1 MISIVIGIGVL
12 LLLAILFVI
21 LRATSL
27 VDIFRSAD
35 KRRVGFSNKVNA
47 FLFPFIFIIGM
58 IGFVWSYLVAEN
70 DFLPEAVS
78 EHGVKTDGL
87 FWLTMAII
95 TIAFI
100 VTHILLFFFPF
111 TYQYKESNTAS
122 FYPDNNKLEIIWTVI
137 PAIVLTILIFTGW
150 RVWSEITDD
159 PPKESEEIEIMAF
172 QFGWLTRYP
181 GPDKNLGAYDFRLI
195 TSDNEWGIDYKDSAS
210 FDDFTS
216 SDRVLRIPKGRPV
229 LFKIRA
235 RDVLHSVFAPHFR
248 LKMDAVPG
256 MPTRFWFVPTKT
268 TAEMRK
274 ELNDPQF
281 NYEIACAEI
290 CGRGHFGMRM
300 IVEVLEDK
308 EYKEWYSSQK
318 SHFSK
323 NPTLL
328 SSVPAGMQEAAKR
341 HLPTDAQPSDSAAS
355 TTGEDTTASAATPAA
370 STQTASVPNA
380 VAPAKEKNAPPAQ
393 NTSVAKV
400 DIKEGQKLYN
410 TTCMACHQISDQDLV
425 GPGLKNVDK
434 RRSQEWLIKFIRN
447 SQALIKSGDK
457 QAVEVFKKYNQ
468 VPMPAHDYSDDQIAS
483 IIAYI
488 KSESSK

>member
-47 FLFPFIFIIGM
+47 FLFPFFFVVGS
-58 IGFVWSYLVAEN
+58 IGFIWSYLVVEK

-78 EHGVKTDGL
+78 EHGIKTDGL
-87 FWLTMAII
+87 FWLTMIII
-95 TIAFI
+95 TVAF
-100 VTHILLFFFPF
+100 VATHILLFIFPF
-111 TYQYKESNTAS
+111 TYQYKENNKAS
-122 FYPDNNKLEIIWTVI
+122 FYPDNNKLEMLWTVI
-137 PAIVLTILIFTGW
+137 PAIVLTVLIFTGW
-150 RVWSEITDD
+150 RVWSDITDD
-159 PPKESEEIEIMAF
+159 PPKGAEEIEVMAF

-181 GPDKNLGAYDFRLI
+181 GPDKNLGAYDYRL
-195 TSDNEWGIDYKDSAS
+195 TTAENEWGLDFSDKAS

-229 LFKIRA
+229 LFKIRS
-235 RDVLHSVFAPHFR
+235 RDVIHSVFAPHFR

-274 ELNDPQF
+274 ELNNPEF
-281 NYEIACAEI
+281 NYEVACAEV

-300 IVEVLEDK
+300 IVEVMEDA
-308 EYKEWYSSQK
+308 EYNEWYASQK

-323 NPTLL
+323 HPSLL
-328 SSVPAGMQEAAKR
+328 AKVPDNFKEEAKKLFPAEEAAAPSSETAVPA
-341 HLPTDAQPSDSAAS
+341 DSSDSS
-355 TTGEDTTASAATPAA
+355 SESVKTA
-370 STQTASVPNA
+370 
-380 VAPAKEKNAPPAQ
+380 APA
-393 NTSVAKV
+393 TVKV
-400 DIKEGQKLYN
+400 DIKEGQKLFN
-410 TTCMACHQISDQDLV
+410 TTCMACHQISDQRLV
-425 GPGLKNVDK
+425 GPGLKNVDQK
-434 RRSQEWLIKFIRN
+434 RSHDWLIKFIRN
-447 SQALIKSGDK
+447 SQALIESGDK
-457 QAVEVFKKYNQ
+457 QAVEIYKEFNKM
-468 VPMPAHDYSDDQIAS
+468 PMPSHDYTDEQISS